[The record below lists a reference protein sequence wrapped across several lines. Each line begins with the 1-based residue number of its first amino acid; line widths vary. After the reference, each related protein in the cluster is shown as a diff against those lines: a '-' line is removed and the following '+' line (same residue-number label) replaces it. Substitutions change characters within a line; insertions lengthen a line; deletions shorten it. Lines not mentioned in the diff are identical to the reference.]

1 MSQIGSPHEGTGL
14 FVAGLLRTGISAL
27 AHSIP
32 NHDPYWWDAAPR
44 EPRSDV
50 ALPAKVDVLVVGAGY
65 AGLSA
70 ALTLVRGGR
79 SVLVCEAGPPGFG
92 ASSRSGGMIGHGH
105 RLSYSGLIER
115 YGEAIAKAMIL
126 EGIAS
131 LDYAKTLIAETG
143 MDAGLRPVGRLRG
156 AWTVADYDTMG
167 READLLRR
175 NVGLPVDVVQ
185 KGDMRREISTDS
197 YQGGLI
203 FHSHAGLHPALFQ
216 QGLLAAARQAG
227 AIVAGYCAV
236 EGWSREADGFSVA
249 TQRGTVKAAELVVT
263 TNGYSG
269 RPFVPLARRVVPI
282 PSYLIATEELGE
294 NRVRELIPSMRM
306 IVETREKHLYYR
318 PSPDHKRIVLGGRA
332 ALHPIDLDNAGA
344 RLRRELVALFP
355 SLADV
360 AVSHVWTGN
369 VAMTRSDLPG
379 IGQRE
384 GLWYALGCNGSGV
397 ALMPYLGHRLAQKVL
412 GQPEGRTAFD
422 DVPFTAVPFYDGRP
436 WFLPFMT
443 LAFRARD
450 LWREIRTGQ

>member
-1 MSQIGSPHEGTGL
+1 MEDRLRQKREPHEGTGV
-14 FVAGLLRTGISAL
+14 VALSQ
-27 AHSIP
+27 SVP
-32 NHDPYWWDAAPR
+32 NHDPYWWEAAPR
-44 EPRSDV
+44 ESKSDI

-70 ALTLVRGGR
+70 ALTLARAGR

-115 YGEAIAKAMIL
+115 YGETTAKTMIL
-126 EGIAS
+126 EGMAS
-131 LDYAKTLIAETG
+131 LDYAKSLIAETG

-156 AWTVADYDTMG
+156 AWTTADYDTMG

-175 NVGLPVDVVQ
+175 NVGLEVDVVQ
-185 KGDMRREISTDS
+185 KGDMRREISTDA

-216 QGLLAAARQAG
+216 QGLLAAARKAG
-227 AIVAGYCAV
+227 AVVAGHCAV
-236 EGWSREADGFSVA
+236 EGWTREADGFSVA
-249 TQRGTVKAAELVVT
+249 TQRGAVKAGELIVT

-294 NRVRELIPSMRM
+294 NRVRELIPSLRM

-318 PSPDHKRIVLGGRA
+318 PSPDQKRIVLGGRA
-332 ALHPIDLDNAGA
+332 ALHPIDLDQAGA

-355 SLADV
+355 SLSDV
-360 AVSHVWTGN
+360 AISHVWTGN

-379 IGQRE
+379 IGQRD
-384 GLWYALGCNGSGV
+384 GLWYTLGCNGSGV
-397 ALMPYLGHRLAQKVL
+397 ALMPYLGHRLAQKIL
-412 GQPEGRTAFD
+412 GMPEGRTAFD
-422 DVPFTAVPFYDGRP
+422 DIPFTAVPFYDGRP